1 MWNLHGRCEEFIA
14 KCWFVQ
20 VIDCPMFFV
29 SKKSQLLKSELKTWN
44 KEVFGNIHVLIQNAS
59 AKPTNIHAQLIGNEG
74 NKELNDQEVI
84 PQKELEKVF
93 TMEEV
98 FWKDKAKSK
107 WHLEGH
113 KYIFICSKIRM
124 AKNIITHIITNEGLL
139 HDPDEM
145 EAHVSY
151 FTNLFSV
158 LHALL
163 LTFQLWMG

>member
-1 MWNLHGRCEEFIA
+1 ML
-14 KCWFVQ
+14 FVQ

-29 SKKSQLLKSELKTWN
+29 SKKLQLLKSELKTWN
-44 KEVFGNIHVLIQNAS
+44 KEVFGNIHVLIQNPS

-74 NKELNDQEVI
+74 NKKLNDQEVI

-113 KYIFICSKIRM
+113 KYIFFRHM
-124 AKNIITHIITNEGLL
+124 
-139 HDPDEM
+139 
-145 EAHVSY
+145 
-151 FTNLFSV
+151 F
-158 LHALL
+158 
-163 LTFQLWMG
+163 